1 MFDRD
6 FGPRSRLQRTVPGSA
21 SSPEEPEPRPEAWGK
36 RCGKA
41 RRPRPPQEGSCGCCG
56 SPDVSRAS
64 PDVVGRW
71 AGPRTRPSI
80 GSCALPA
87 EAFGSVTVPT
97 TPVMELTPLTSLL
110 RGHRVVLA
118 STSPRRRD
126 ILELAGLKF
135 DVIPSRFEEVRVTSS
150 RCPGSFAL
158 EMATGKAMEVA
169 HRMCPADQL
178 EPVVVIGADTV
189 VAVDGRI
196 LGKPSDQE
204 EAFWM
209 LSSLS
214 GKEHGVFTGVALV
227 TWSGRDLEP
236 KVRGFFEETR
246 VTFSRLSEALI
257 REYVDTGEPMDKAGA
272 YGLQARGAMLVEHVV
287 GDFLNVAGFPLNR
300 FCRELQ
306 GMLTG
311 NNHLET
317 GNM

>member
-1 MFDRD
+1 
-6 FGPRSRLQRTVPGSA
+6 
-21 SSPEEPEPRPEAWGK
+21 
-36 RCGKA
+36 
-41 RRPRPPQEGSCGCCG
+41 
-56 SPDVSRAS
+56 
-64 PDVVGRW
+64 
-71 AGPRTRPSI
+71 
-80 GSCALPA
+80 
-87 EAFGSVTVPT
+87 
-97 TPVMELTPLTSLL
+97 MELTPLTSLL

-158 EMATGKAMEVA
+158 EMATGKALEVA
-169 HRMCPADQL
+169 HRICRADQL
-178 EPVVVIGADTV
+178 EPVVVVGADTV

-227 TWSGRDLEP
+227 TWSGRDPEP
-236 KVRGFFEETR
+236 KVHGFFEETR

-300 FCRELQ
+300 FSRELQ
-306 GMLTG
+306 GMLTR

-317 GNM
+317 GNV